1 MLIQTLPFAPVIAIR
16 SLHAAMHVK
25 ASALHAEV
33 LDFMPH
39 ACNLVPDSFFA
50 AIHATIYVVLFVHRV
65 SRNAV
70 LGVRMVHASQSA
82 EKTSDLAKK
91 NVSGS
96 VHI

>member
-50 AIHATIYVVLFVHRV
+50 AIHATIYVVLFVHSKQMVTRRRILKGHV
-65 SRNAV
+65 EIGHQSWMVDEV
-70 LGVRMVHASQSA
+70 LLVVH
-82 EKTSDLAKK
+82 DC
-91 NVSGS
+91 
-96 VHI
+96 